1 MSDQKQWPT
10 IAGRGAQD
18 DGAVESLL
26 RLAGPREPVPADR
39 MQRLKAGAH
48 AEWRRQVATRRRR
61 QVMRWSLGGLAAA
74 AALVLALRA
83 TMGLGPA
90 SPAAV
95 AFVLVESLG
104 GNARLATDAD
114 AQRGAF
120 LKVGDRLAVGPNR
133 LSLDGGTATLRLPGG
148 AAVWVDRGSALRVT
162 ADDVVEL
169 DGGAVYIDSG
179 GTASLEVRTALGVVR
194 DVGTK
199 FEVRLTPAAL
209 RVRVRDGAVQVR
221 RDQQQHDA
229 RPGDEIVLAA
239 TGAVTRRTVPVDG
252 PEWRWTTGAALPF
265 ELEGRSLREFLDWIA
280 GENGWQL
287 KFADAAVEDKARTTT
302 LHGSIQGLTPE
313 QALAAV
319 LPTSG
324 VEHRLDGSVLSLRLG
339 VGGRN

>member
-10 IAGRGAQD
+10 IAGSGAQD

-48 AEWRRQVATRRRR
+48 AEWRRQVTTRRRR

-83 TMGLGPA
+83 PIGLGPA
-90 SPAAV
+90 SPTAV

-104 GNARLATDAD
+104 GNARLATDVD
-114 AQRGAF
+114 ARRGAF
-120 LKVGDRLAVGPNR
+120 LKVGDRLAVGSSR
-133 LSLDGGTATLRLPGG
+133 LLLDGGTASLRLPGG
-148 AAVWVDRGSALRVT
+148 AAVWVDRGSALRVP
-162 ADDVVEL
+162 AGDVVEL
-169 DGGAVYIDSG
+169 DGGAVYLDSR
-179 GTASLEVRTALGVVR
+179 GTTALEVRTPLGVVR

-209 RVRVRDGAVQVR
+209 RVRVREGAVQVR

-239 TGAVTRRTVPVDG
+239 TGAVTRRTVLVDG

-265 ELEGRSLREFLDWIA
+265 ELEGRSLREFLDWIVS
-280 GENGWQL
+280 ENGWQL
-287 KFADAAVEDKARTTT
+287 AFADTAVEDKARATT

-324 VEHRLDGSVLSLRLG
+324 VEHQLDGSVLSIRLAAG
-339 VGGRN
+339 AKN

>member
-1 MSDQKQWPT
+1 MSDEQRWPT
-10 IAGRGAQD
+10 IDGGDGPD

-26 RLAGPREPVPADR
+26 RLAGPREPVPVDR

-48 AEWRRQVATRRRR
+48 AEWRRQVTTRRRR
-61 QVMRWSLGGLAAA
+61 HVMMWSLGGLAAA
-74 AALVLALRA
+74 AALVLGLRA
-83 TMGLGPA
+83 TTGLGPMA
-90 SPAAV
+90 PAAV
-95 AFVLVESLG
+95 EFAVVESLG
-104 GNARLATDAD
+104 SNARLSTDAD
-114 AQRGAF
+114 SRRGAF
-120 LKVGDRLAVGPNR
+120 LKVGDRVAIGPSR
-133 LSLDGGTATLRLPGG
+133 LSLDGGTASLRLPGG

-162 ADDVVEL
+162 AGDAVVLE
-169 DGGAVYIDSG
+169 GGAIYIDSG
-179 GTASLEVRTALGVVR
+179 GATSLEIRTPLGVVR

-199 FEVRLTPAAL
+199 FEVRLTTAAL

-221 RDQQQHDA
+221 RDQQWHDA

-239 TGAVTRRTVPVDG
+239 TGAVTRRTVAVDG
-252 PEWRWTTGAALPF
+252 PEWRWTTDAASPF

-287 KFADAAVEDKARTTT
+287 EFADAAVEDKARTTT

-324 VEHRLDGSVLSLRLG
+324 VEHRLDGTVLSIRLG
-339 VGGRN
+339 VGGSD

>member
-1 MSDQKQWPT
+1 MSDQKRGPT
-10 IAGRGAQD
+10 IGQPGAQD

-48 AEWRRQVATRRRR
+48 AEWRRQVTTRRRR
-61 QVMRWSLGGLAAA
+61 HVVRWSLGGLATA
-74 AALVLALRA
+74 AALMLALRA
-83 TMGLGPA
+83 TTGLGPVA
-90 SPAAV
+90 PAAV
-95 AFVLVESLG
+95 EFVVVESLG
-104 GNARLATDAD
+104 SNARLATDAD
-114 AQRGAF
+114 SRRGAF

-162 ADDVVEL
+162 AVDVVVL

-179 GTASLEVRTALGVVR
+179 GTTSLEIRTPLGVVR
-194 DVGTK
+194 DVGTQ
-199 FEVRLTPAAL
+199 FEVRLTAAAL
-209 RVRVRDGAVQVR
+209 RVRVRDGAVLVR
-221 RDQQQHDA
+221 RDQQQHDV
-229 RPGDEIVLAA
+229 RPGDEILLDASGAA
-239 TGAVTRRTVPVDG
+239 TRRTVPVDG
-252 PEWRWTTGAALPF
+252 QDWAWTTGAAAPF

-280 GENGWQL
+280 GENGWRL
-287 KFADAAVEDKARTTT
+287 EFADAAVEDKARTTT

-324 VEHRLDGSVLSLRLG
+324 VEHRLDGSVLSIRLG

>member
-1 MSDQKQWPT
+1 MSDEQRWPT
-10 IAGRGAQD
+10 IDGGDGPD

-26 RLAGPREPVPADR
+26 RLAGPREPVPVDR

-48 AEWRRQVATRRRR
+48 AEWRRQVTTRRRR
-61 QVMRWSLGGLAAA
+61 RVMAWSVGGLAAA

-83 TMGLGPA
+83 TVGGE
-90 SPAAV
+90 SVGPAAV
-95 AFVLVESLG
+95 EFAVVESLG
-104 GNARLATDAD
+104 SNARLSTDAD
-114 AQRGAF
+114 SRRGAF
-120 LKVGDRLAVGPNR
+120 LKVGDRVAVGPSR
-133 LSLDGGTATLRLPGG
+133 LSLDGGTASLRLPGG

-162 ADDVVEL
+162 AVDVVVL

-179 GTASLEVRTALGVVR
+179 GTTSLEVRTPHGVVR

-199 FEVRLTPAAL
+199 FEVRLTLAAV

-229 RPGDEIVLAA
+229 RPGDEILLDASGV
-239 TGAVTRRTVPVDG
+239 VTRRAIPVNG
-252 PEWRWTTGAALPF
+252 PEWAWTAGAAVPF
-265 ELEGRSLREFLDWIA
+265 ELEGRSLRECLDWMA
-280 GENGWQL
+280 SQNGWQL
-287 KFADAAVEDKARTTT
+287 TFADAAVEDKARATT

-324 VEHRLDGSVLSLRLG
+324 VEHRLEGRVLSIRLAADAK
-339 VGGRN
+339 N